1 MSAVHIS
8 LIRQRMRDVLIGIGL
23 REARNP
29 YDRFEAAPNIIANQ
43 LFAIGMLDSTGII
56 EDRQRQSEGIQSET
70 NCSIKISYRINPH
83 DQLLSYDEGFDQTDL
98 AIRAITNRAAPLYTN
113 THIRF
118 ARSQNNLTESGEYL
132 IFTIQFAI
140 SHYIP
145 LQ

>member
-23 REARNP
+23 REALNP

-43 LFAIGMLDSTGII
+43 LFSIGMLDSNGFA
-56 EDRQRQSEGIQSET
+56 EDRQRPAEGIRSET

-83 DQLLSYDEGFDQTDL
+83 DQLLSYDAGFDTTDD
-98 AIRAITNRAAPLYTN
+98 AIKSITNRAAPLYTN
-113 THIRF
+113 TQIRF
-118 ARSQNNLTESGEYL
+118 VRSQNNLTDSGEYL